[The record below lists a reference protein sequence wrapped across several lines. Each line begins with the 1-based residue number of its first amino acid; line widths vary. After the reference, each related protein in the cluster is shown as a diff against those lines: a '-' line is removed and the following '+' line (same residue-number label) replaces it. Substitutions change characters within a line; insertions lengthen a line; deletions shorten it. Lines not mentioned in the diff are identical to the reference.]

1 MKANYHTHTKRCGH
15 ASGEDREYVESA
27 IEAGLEVLG
36 FADHCPFVYPDGYVS
51 GIRMTP
57 AEVDG
62 YFSSLEGLK
71 KEYEKDIRIY
81 IGFEA
86 EYLPA
91 LIEKQKELLSGYP
104 LDYMIQGQHFLGPDK
119 EQVYV
124 GHPFKEEAYLAEYAR
139 LSIEGIE
146 SGDYLYLAH
155 PDLPHFLGDDKTY
168 RKYMLPVCEALK
180 EENKPAEINIL
191 GLADQR
197 HYPVDRFWKLAKE
210 VGVKAVLGVDA
221 HSPAQLLNREGIKQG
236 EQWAEKYG
244 IKLLEKM
251 QELA

>member
-1 MKANYHTHTKRCGH
+1 MKVNYHTHTKRCGH

-51 GIRMTP
+51 GIRLTP

-91 LIEKQKELLSGYP
+91 LIEKQKE
-104 LDYMIQGQHFLGPDK
+104 
-119 EQVYV
+119 
-124 GHPFKEEAYLAEYAR
+124 HPP
-139 LSIEGIE
+139 G
-146 SGDYLYLAH
+146 
-155 PDLPHFLGDDKTY
+155 
-168 RKYMLPVCEALK
+168 
-180 EENKPAEINIL
+180 
-191 GLADQR
+191 
-197 HYPVDRFWKLAKE
+197 
-210 VGVKAVLGVDA
+210 
-221 HSPAQLLNREGIKQG
+221 
-236 EQWAEKYG
+236 
-244 IKLLEKM
+244 
-251 QELA
+251 

>member
-1 MKANYHTHTKRCGH
+1 MRCWD
-15 ASGEDREYVESA
+15 SQ
-27 IEAGLEVLG
+27 ITVLL
-36 FADHCPFVYPDGYVS
+36 C
-51 GIRMTP
+51 IRM
-57 AEVDG
+57 VMCRG
-62 YFSSLEGLK
+62 
-71 KEYEKDIRIY
+71 
-81 IGFEA
+81 
-86 EYLPA
+86 
-91 LIEKQKELLSGYP
+91 SGYP

-180 EENKPAEINIL
+180 KENKPAEINIL

-210 VGVKAVLGVDA
+210 VGVKAILGVDA